1 MNRKFSKFYA
11 IICTLLLATGFLLA
25 FYFAWKKDIDAIIEC
40 LIGLVIGFVFSP
52 ILHELGHIVTFEMMR
67 GGANGKR
74 LQELYGITDERMDSW
89 RRNEQGYE
97 VPTSEEDPDTL
108 SYGVYLMWGTFF
120 LSHADG
126 KNL

>member
-52 ILHELGHIVTFEMMR
+52 ILHELGHIAFAKTRKIYAVNFE
-67 GGANGKR
+67 
-74 LQELYGITDERMDSW
+74 
-89 RRNEQGYE
+89 
-97 VPTSEEDPDTL
+97 
-108 SYGVYLMWGTFF
+108 FF
-120 LSHADG
+120 
-126 KNL
+126 